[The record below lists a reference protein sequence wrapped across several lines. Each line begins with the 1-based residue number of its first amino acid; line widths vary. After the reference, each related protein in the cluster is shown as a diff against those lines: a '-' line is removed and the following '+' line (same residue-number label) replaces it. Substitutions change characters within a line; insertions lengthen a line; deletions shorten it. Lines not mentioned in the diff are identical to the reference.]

1 VPVGIGIH
9 CSPREEAARQGDD
22 REARRSDSGAR
33 AGVEA
38 ASWEARAAAM
48 CDGGGGGGEERRE
61 E

>member
-1 VPVGIGIH
+1 MIGR
-9 CSPREEAARQGDD
+9 PGGATAAP
-22 REARRSDSGAR
+22 
-33 AGVEA
+33 VEA